1 MTGPEAT
8 AGPGRVD
15 LLMRADLLDR
25 VRDEWRA
32 LAERAGVP
40 FTTPEWH
47 EAWLANHPAARP
59 VVAVVRDAQGTAR
72 GVLAMVL
79 SRRNGLRVL
88 HFAGD
93 DLGDAFAPVC
103 AEGVTERAV
112 ARLAGEAIAASG
124 LRWDM
129 VTLGHIDE
137 DLGWHEAF
145 RAALPGSIASI
156 ERRRIEA
163 PSIEDAG
170 ETWVAY
176 LEGRRRTVRKE
187 TRRRRRRLEEDETHG
202 FRAADSSSAGP
213 DTDTLFHLHDLRWD
227 DRGGSSIESPA
238 ARATLADFNLAAA
251 ERGWLQLWLLDLD
264 GAPAAAELA
273 WRLGGRQTHF
283 QGGFD
288 PEHASRGVGIVL
300 FARALEDGFEN
311 GVRYFDLGQGT
322 AAYKMDFASGTRLA
336 TTVMLV
342 RSWSPLRPA
351 VAGAM
356 LARTGLKAVPRERL
370 APLRAGVGRLRAR
383 LRR

>member
-1 MTGPEAT
+1 MTAPRTT

-32 LAERAGVP
+32 LAEGTGVP

-47 EAWLANHPAARP
+47 QAWLANHPAARP
-59 VVAVVRDAQGTAR
+59 VVAVVRDGRGTAR
-72 GVLAMVL
+72 AVLAMVL

-93 DLGDAFAPVC
+93 DLGDAFGPVC
-103 AEGVTERAV
+103 ADGVSEREV
-112 ARLAGEAIAASG
+112 GRLVGEAIGASG

-129 VTLGHIDE
+129 VMLGHVDE
-137 DLGWHEAF
+137 RAGWHEDF
-145 RAALPGSIASI
+145 RAALPGSVASI

-170 ETWVAY
+170 DTWVAY

-187 TRRRRRRLEEDETHG
+187 TRRRRRRIEEDETHG
-202 FRAADSSSAGP
+202 FRSADAASATA
-213 DTDTLFHLHDLRWD
+213 DTQTLFRLHDLRWD

-238 ARATLADFNLAAA
+238 ARATLADFNVAAA
-251 ERGWLQLWLLDLD
+251 GRGWLQLWLLDLD

-300 FARALEDGFEN
+300 FARALEDGFEH
-311 GVRYFDLGQGT
+311 GVEHFDLGQGT
-322 AAYKMDFASGTRLA
+322 ATYKMEFASGMRTA

-351 VAGAM
+351 VSGAM
-356 LARTGLKAVPRERL
+356 LARKALKAMPAERL
-370 APLRAGVGRLRAR
+370 APLRAGVARARAR